1 MLPWVWQCY
10 FTYRTWVGE
19 TTSQIKALIIQS
31 SKIAKNDQVE
41 STLALLNLDNVGV
54 TKIGYKEK

>member
-1 MLPWVWQCY
+1 M
-10 FTYRTWVGE
+10 GE